1 MRGKAEQGVAGYSP
15 QVASP
20 QNADVGAMKMKL
32 WLTLMA
38 LALGAGCVSHLPA
51 PINTSSLSPGYDL
64 AFWLVRT
71 NDFVI
76 TQFGGAPEIS
86 RELTDIIVQKATKD
100 LSPVSVTI
108 YLGNGVAVSNSF
120 WLQEMAEARG
130 VTNISVRLDQTQ
142 PPRPGSNNEKLQQE
156 GPGYPPQG
164 VGSPA
169 P

>member
-1 MRGKAEQGVAGYSP
+1 
-15 QVASP
+15 
-20 QNADVGAMKMKL
+20 MKMKI

-130 VTNISVRLDQTQ
+130 VTNILVRLNQTQ
-142 PPRPGSNNEKLQQE
+142 PPRPGSENEKLQQG

-164 VGSPA
+164 VGSPD